1 MKLEK
6 KLIILLLL
14 FIHCGDSNEYIQNVY
29 VDLEIDLSLPEFST
43 LNTVGNSMFL
53 EGGSKGIIIYSFSN
67 YEYKI
72 YDRNCCYEP
81 SLSCSYI
88 DSINST
94 IAFCGCC
101 SSAFLLD
108 QDGSAANSP
117 AILPLKQYN
126 YSLNNTILYIYNLSL
141 IHI

>member
-1 MKLEK
+1 MKLER

-29 VDLEIDLSLPEFST
+29 VDIEIDLSLPEFSN

-53 EGGSKGIIIYSFSN
+53 EGGNKGIIIYSFSN
-67 YEYKI
+67 YEYRI
-72 YDRNCCYEP
+72 YDRNCSYEP

-108 QDGSAANSP
+108 QNGSAANSP

-126 YSLNNTILYIYNLSL
+126 YSLNNTILNIYN
-141 IHI
+141 

>member
-1 MKLEK
+1 MKLQK
-6 KLIILLLL
+6 KLIIILLL
-14 FIHCGDSNEYIQNVY
+14 FIHCGDSNQYIQNVY
-29 VDLEIDLSLPEFST
+29 VDIEIDLSLPEFST
-43 LNTVGNSMFL
+43 LNAVGNSMFL
-53 EGGSKGIIIYSFSN
+53 EGGNKGIIIYSFSN

-72 YDRNCCYEP
+72 YDRNCSYEP

-126 YSLNNTILYIYNLSL
+126 YSLNNTILNIYN
-141 IHI
+141 

>member
-1 MKLEK
+1 MKLGK
-6 KLIILLLL
+6 ILIIVLLL

-29 VDLEIDLSLPEFST
+29 VDIEIDLSLPEFSN
-43 LNTVGNSMFL
+43 LNTIGNSMFL
-53 EGGSKGIIIYSFSN
+53 EGGNKGIIIYSFSN

-72 YDRNCCYEP
+72 YDRNCSYEP

-126 YSLNNTILYIYNLSL
+126 YSLNNTILNIYN
-141 IHI
+141 

>member
-29 VDLEIDLSLPEFST
+29 IDIEIDLSLPEFST

-53 EGGSKGIIIYSFSN
+53 EGGNKGIIIYSFSN

-72 YDRNCCYEP
+72 YDRNCSYEP

-126 YSLNNTILYIYNLSL
+126 YLSL
-141 IHI
+141 IHISEPTRPY

>member
-1 MKLEK
+1 MKLER
-6 KLIILLLL
+6 KLIIILLL

-29 VDLEIDLSLPEFST
+29 VDIEIDLSLPEFSAI
-43 LNTVGNSMFL
+43 NTVGNSMFL
-53 EGGSKGIIIYSFSN
+53 EGGNKGIIIYSFSN

-72 YDRNCCYEP
+72 YDRNCSFEP

-108 QDGSAANSP
+108 QNGSAANSP

-126 YSLNNTILYIYNLSL
+126 YSLNNTILNIYN
-141 IHI
+141 

>member
-1 MKLEK
+1 MKLER
-6 KLIILLLL
+6 KLIIILLL
-14 FIHCGDSNEYIQNVY
+14 FIRCGDSNEYIQNVY
-29 VDLEIDLSLPEFST
+29 VDIEIDLSLPEFSAI
-43 LNTVGNSMFL
+43 NTVGNSMFL
-53 EGGSKGIIIYSFSN
+53 EGGNKGIIIYSFSN

-72 YDRNCCYEP
+72 YDRNCSFEP

-101 SSAFLLD
+101 SSVFLLD
-108 QDGSAANSP
+108 QNGSAANSP

-126 YSLNNTILYIYNLSL
+126 YSLNNTILNIYN
-141 IHI
+141 